1 MLLKASVAD
10 VTSDKCIKYT
20 TSHIFCY
27 KLLLIGFSQNLYRS
41 DLNFMRGVG
50 CITPGALEIEA
61 KKKASE
67 LISEV
72 TKEGFDF
79 CITNKDLPDVSV
91 KLGWQRN
98 SLD

>member
-1 MLLKASVAD
+1 
-10 VTSDKCIKYT
+10 
-20 TSHIFCY
+20 
-27 KLLLIGFSQNLYRS
+27 
-41 DLNFMRGVG
+41 MRGVG

-79 CITNKDLPDVSV
+79 STINKGLPDVSV
-91 KLGWQRN
+91 KLGWQSN